1 MNWRLLLVCFCFIL
15 CLPTIVWAKEMP
27 SLYLQVDSQGTKV
40 GQTIAVSVFGK
51 ELEDVYG
58 YELNLQFDPK
68 RFNVKSVASPITG
81 FSVPPIVTN
90 GLLTF
95 AHTKVGR
102 NTTGDN
108 GTVKLA
114 VITFES
120 RMEGESR
127 LELKDAKLINSQ
139 LAETKITGTSG
150 LSIKITP
157 NANLSFHD
165 IEKHWA
171 KEDILRGA
179 SLGLINGFP
188 DGSFKPQNLVN
199 RAEFTTMLTRVLN
212 LAEGDKLGFAD
223 EQKIPDWAKS
233 SISAAVAGGIVKGYP
248 DGTFRPSS
256 NISRV
261 EMAVMAVRAAGVTE
275 GAGQALTF
283 EDADEIPIWAKPAVT
298 SAVDQHLIQGRGN
311 NRFVSLDHATR
322 AEALKIVLNLYDLI
336 RDNQNIES

>member
-171 KEDILRGA
+171 KEDILRGHH
-179 SLGLINGFP
+179 S
-188 DGSFKPQNLVN
+188 D
-199 RAEFTTMLTRVLN
+199 
-212 LAEGDKLGFAD
+212 
-223 EQKIPDWAKS
+223 
-233 SISAAVAGGIVKGYP
+233 
-248 DGTFRPSS
+248 
-256 NISRV
+256 
-261 EMAVMAVRAAGVTE
+261 
-275 GAGQALTF
+275 
-283 EDADEIPIWAKPAVT
+283 
-298 SAVDQHLIQGRGN
+298 
-311 NRFVSLDHATR
+311 
-322 AEALKIVLNLYDLI
+322 
-336 RDNQNIES
+336 

>member
-1 MNWRLLLVCFCFIL
+1 
-15 CLPTIVWAKEMP
+15 
-27 SLYLQVDSQGTKV
+27 
-40 GQTIAVSVFGK
+40 
-51 ELEDVYG
+51 
-58 YELNLQFDPK
+58 
-68 RFNVKSVASPITG
+68 
-81 FSVPPIVTN
+81 
-90 GLLTF
+90 
-95 AHTKVGR
+95 
-102 NTTGDN
+102 
-108 GTVKLA
+108 
-114 VITFES
+114 
-120 RMEGESR
+120 
-127 LELKDAKLINSQ
+127 
-139 LAETKITGTSG
+139 
-150 LSIKITP
+150 
-157 NANLSFHD
+157 
-165 IEKHWA
+165 
-171 KEDILRGA
+171 
-179 SLGLINGFP
+179 
-188 DGSFKPQNLVN
+188 
-199 RAEFTTMLTRVLN
+199 MLTRVLN